1 MRVSYGIIVEHAELG
16 AVVVVGHPKDGYGRP
31 DLNIVRITTLDEWR
45 TAPYVDI
52 SKAQGGRIEARV
64 REVYA
69 DTLRPR
75 PRAEGD
81 LAAFLRSHRTPG
93 WKPAPLPKPRKLP
106 KLSDERFA
114 RLMRE
119 QGARQISE

>member
-1 MRVSYGIIVEHAELG
+1 MGFSYGVIAEHVELG

-45 TAPYVDI
+45 LAPYI
-52 SKAQGGRIEARV
+52 ETSKSQGGRIDAKV

-75 PRAEGD
+75 MRTEGD
-81 LAAFLRSHRTPG
+81 LEAFMRTHRTRG
-93 WKPAPLPKPRKLP
+93 WKPSPLPKFRKLP
-106 KLSDERFA
+106 KLSAERFA
-114 RLMRE
+114 RLMLE
-119 QGARQISE
+119 QGARQVSE